1 MSTVVL
7 RWALSRQRRSLLTW
21 AVVLAVVC
29 TVYAGFY
36 PLMGD
41 TLDLE
46 SLIASLPE
54 EFNVALGY
62 DRIGTASGYLESTVY
77 GLLGVALMLVFGLGL
92 AARTLAG
99 EEESGESELET
110 SAPVSRRSVL
120 LQRHLALVIQITVL
134 GAVVAA
140 TVTTIVV
147 AGDID
152 VSIANVLVVSA
163 TLALFVIA
171 MASIAFAVGA
181 ATGRRALALGAGA
194 GVAVASFVAEAVL
207 PLLDVPDW
215 ALRISPFSWY
225 LGAEPLTAG
234 ADVPGLVGLASIVA
248 IALAVAVVTYDRR
261 DLGV

>member
-7 RWALSRQRRSLLTW
+7 RWALSRQRRSLAVW
-21 AVVLAVVC
+21 SVVLALVC

-62 DRIGTASGYLESTVY
+62 DRIGTAAGYLESTVY
-77 GLLGVALMLVFGLGL
+77 GLLGAILMLVFGLGL

-110 SAPVSRRSVL
+110 SAPVTRRSVL
-120 LQRHLALVIQITVL
+120 VQRHLALVIQVVVL

-147 AGDID
+147 VGDID

-163 TLALFVIA
+163 SLALLVVA
-171 MASIAFAVGA
+171 MASVAFAVGA
-181 ATGRRALALGAGA
+181 ATGRRALALGVGA
-194 GVAVASFVAEAVL
+194 GVAVASFVADAVL
-207 PLLDVPDW
+207 PLLDVPAW
-215 ALRISPFSWY
+215 ALRVSPFSWY

-234 ADVPGLVGLASIVA
+234 ADVPGMLGLAAIVVV
-248 IALAVAVVTYDRR
+248 AVTTAVVTYERR